1 MAEIGRII
9 GSRFRIDARAGAG
22 GGSVVYKATDTSD
35 GSTVAL
41 KLPHAGGALFEK
53 RFEREISILA
63 DIDDPRVVRHVAH
76 GRDPQAG
83 QYLAMEWL
91 EGETLSDRLRRAPL
105 DRQSA
110 IALGIALA
118 ETLGRIHDR
127 GVIHRDLKPSNVLLV
142 DADVGRPKLLDFGIA
157 RSSAHTAMTN
167 TGALLGTAGY
177 MSPEQVRGDA
187 AVDHRTD
194 IFSLGCVVFQCT
206 TGRLPFEA
214 DSPAEWLLKLALE
227 TAPRA
232 DRVHDDAGED
242 LADVLEKMLEKRA
255 ANRTSSMAQVVRE
268 LSGLRAKS
276 GGAPKSVRSR
286 AAITESERRFA
297 SVLLVRGPVPH
308 EAAVTISEQAK
319 QHSAQVYES
328 PDGVVLIVFG
338 SADSP
343 TDAAQSATLVGT
355 ALVGRW
361 PAATPIVLSTRMST
375 EGGRFDEA
383 LGRATSFSALAKP
396 GAVLVDDATR
406 RLLRGAMICEPAT
419 SADLPS
425 ARAFVIAGD
434 GPAEPQSL
442 RLASDLFGR
451 EREVSALVD
460 ALRHVTSDG
469 AAEVVLVLGAAGAGK
484 SRVVAEAR
492 ARMAAAREPPTI
504 LVGSA
509 ENGERTASLGLV
521 RSMLRRHFSL
531 RRRSDPAVSEAAV
544 RAAVADLVA
553 PSLVDTTAD
562 FLSELLLD
570 HRREAPSAPVRAARA
585 EPRLMSD
592 QLARAVELVL
602 RAIAASGPVVFCLE
616 QIHWADEASVTLV
629 DRFIGA
635 CAGFPVLV
643 IGAGRPETLDR
654 FPKLFADRPTTTIQ
668 LRALGPKAC
677 TDLVASILGPG
688 WSEEAIERLVA
699 LGGGNPLFLRELAY
713 AAKEGGARD
722 LPETALALAQSR
734 LDRLGERDR
743 RILRAASIFGVRFS
757 TSGLAA
763 LLGGERHDDAL
774 LGLCGANVLRKEDD
788 ASGDARYAFQ
798 SAILREAAYAS
809 IPDQDLARAHVRA
822 AELLERAPGLEPLE
836 IAFHFEAGG
845 DKARAAPWYLRA
857 GRWALETHDLTS
869 AQRWAERALA
879 CDGSPLAKGAA
890 LVLLAEV
897 DEMRWDWASGK
908 AHATAAM
915 ELLPAGGVLWFI
927 AAHVLILS
935 SMRSRDIAGFYQHA
949 TRISLVEPA
958 PEARSTAAHALGGAV
973 NSMGISGH
981 GETAE
986 PILAR
991 LETYVASLPEGTSA
1005 HAYVALGRGGLAL
1018 GRGDLGSYRTLRY
1031 EAAERFEALNDW
1043 RRAVEVRGT
1052 AGYAEAILGRYDAA
1066 LATLEACVTR
1076 AVDHGMTTVHY
1087 LRHNIGFA
1095 LMQMGRFA
1103 EARDVLEAILAPLE
1117 TRDVRLYAGSLRY
1130 LSRALVGLGQ
1140 LDVAERHA
1148 RTALERAD
1156 RPSMLLPGKADL
1168 AHVLLARG
1176 GVSEAHTLAEQAAA
1190 GLSPDG
1196 AFDECEMF
1204 IRLTHARACR
1214 LRGDMEAAKSI
1225 ATLARERL
1233 DRLAEKIQDPTLRA
1247 SFVGSVPEHTR
1258 ILKLAG
1264 RSATPSVPG
1273 R

>member
-1 MAEIGRII
+1 VAEIGRIV
-9 GSRFRIDARAGAG
+9 GARFRIDARAGAG
-22 GGSVVYKATDTSD
+22 GGSIVYRATDTTD
-35 GSTVAL
+35 GTTVAL

-53 RFEREISILA
+53 RFEREIAILS

-76 GRDPQAG
+76 GRDPEAG

-105 DRQSA
+105 DRQGA

-142 DADVGRPKLLDFGIA
+142 DASLDRPKLLDFGIA
-157 RSSAHTAMTN
+157 RSAAHTAMTN

-194 IFSLGCVVFQCT
+194 IFSLGCVVFQCV
-206 TGRLPFEA
+206 TGRLPFDAE
-214 DSPAEWLLKLALE
+214 SPAEWLLKLALE
-227 TAPRA
+227 QAPRA
-232 DRVHDDAGED
+232 DSVHDDAGED
-242 LADVLEKMLEKRA
+242 LADILEKMLEKRA
-255 ANRTSSMAQVVRE
+255 ANRTSSMSLVVRA
-268 LSGLRAKS
+268 LSGLRAQS
-276 GGAPKSVRSR
+276 AAAPKSVRSR
-286 AAITESERRFA
+286 AAITDNERRFA
-297 SVLLVRGPVPH
+297 SVLLVRGPIPPN
-308 EAAVTISEQAK
+308 AMAVLTGHAK
-319 QHSAQVYES
+319 QHSGQVYES
-328 PDGVVLIVFG
+328 PDGVLLIVFG
-338 SADSP
+338 SAESP

-355 ALVGRW
+355 ALVSDW

-383 LGRATSFSALAKP
+383 IGRATSFSSLARP
-396 GAVLVDDATR
+396 GVVLVDDATR
-406 RLLRGAMICEPAT
+406 RLLGGKLICEPAT
-419 SADLPS
+419 SAELPS
-425 ARAFVIAGD
+425 ARAFVVGRD

-442 RLASDLFGR
+442 RPASDLFGR
-451 EREVSALVD
+451 EREISALVD
-460 ALRHVTSDG
+460 AFRHVTSDG
-469 AAEVVLVLGAAGAGK
+469 APEVVLVLGSAGAGK

-492 ARMAAAREPPTI
+492 ARLAAAREPPTI

-531 RRRSDPAVSEAAV
+531 RGRSEPTSSEHAL
-544 RAAVADLVA
+544 RTAVADLVA
-553 PSLVDTTAD
+553 PGLLETTAD
-562 FLSELLLD
+562 FLAELLLD
-570 HRREAPSAPVRAARA
+570 HRRDEPSASVRAARA

-592 QLARAVELVL
+592 QLSRAVELVL
-602 RAIAASGPVVFCLE
+602 RAIAAGGPVVFCLE
-616 QIHWADEASVTLV
+616 QIHWADEASIALF

-635 CAGFPVLV
+635 CEGFSVLV

-668 LRALGPKAC
+668 LRALSPKAGA
-677 TDLVASILGPG
+677 DLLASILGAG
-688 WSEEAIERLVA
+688 WPTEAIERLVA

-734 LDRLGERDR
+734 LDRLGERAR
-743 RILRAASIFGVRFS
+743 RILRAASVFGMRFS
-757 TSGLAA
+757 GDGLAA

-774 LGLCGANVLRKEDD
+774 LALVGANVLRKEDE
-788 ASGDARYAFQ
+788 ATEGGRYAFQ

-809 IPDQDLARAHVRA
+809 IPEQDLGRAHVRA
-822 AELLERAPGLEPLE
+822 AELLESGSHLEPLE

-845 DKARAAPWYLRA
+845 AKARAAPWYLRA

-869 AQRWAERALA
+869 AERWAERALA
-879 CDGSPLAKGAA
+879 CDEAPLAKGAA

-897 DEMRWDWASGK
+897 DEMRWDWTSGK
-908 AHATAAM
+908 AHAAAAM
-915 ELLPAGGVLWFI
+915 DLLPSGGVLWFI

-935 SMRSRDIAGFYQHA
+935 AMRSRDIAGFYQHA

-958 PEARSTAAHALGGAV
+958 PEARNTAAHALGGAV

-981 GETAE
+981 GDTAE

-991 LETYVASLPEGTSA
+991 VEAYVATLPDGTSG
-1005 HAYVALGRGGLAL
+1005 HAYVTLGRGGLAL

-1031 EAAERFEALNDW
+1031 EAAERFEALHDW

-1066 LATLEACVTR
+1066 LATLEACVVR

-1103 EARDVLEAILAPLE
+1103 EARAVLEAILAPLE

-1130 LSRALVGLGQ
+1130 LSRSLVALGE
-1140 LDVAERHA
+1140 LDLAERHA
-1148 RTALERAD
+1148 RAALERAD
-1156 RPSMLLPGKADL
+1156 RASMALPGKADL
-1168 AHVLLARG
+1168 AHVLLARA
-1176 GVSEAHTLAEQAAA
+1176 GVSEAYALAEQAAA
-1190 GLSPDG
+1190 GLSPEG

-1214 LRGDMEAAKSI
+1214 LRGDMDAAKSI
-1225 ATLARERL
+1225 ALAARDRL
-1233 DRLAEKIQDPTLRA
+1233 DRLAAKIEDPSLRA

-1264 RSATPSVPG
+1264 RSGPPSVPG
-1273 R
+1273 T

>member
-9 GSRFRIDARAGAG
+9 GGRFRIDARAGSG
-22 GGSVVYKATDTSD
+22 GGSIVYRATDTTD
-35 GSTVAL
+35 GATVAL

-63 DIDDPRVVRHVAH
+63 DIDDARVVRHVAH
-76 GRDPQAG
+76 GRDPEAG
-83 QYLAMEWL
+83 QFLAMEWL
-91 EGETLSDRLRRAPL
+91 EGETLSDRLHRAPL
-105 DRQSA
+105 DRGEA
-110 IALGIALA
+110 IALGVALA
-118 ETLGRIHDR
+118 ETLARIHDR
-127 GVIHRDLKPSNVLLV
+127 GVIHRDLKPSNVLLA
-142 DADVGRPKLLDFGIA
+142 DADLGRPKLLDFGIA
-157 RSSAHTAMTN
+157 RSAAHTAMTN

-194 IFSLGCVVFQCT
+194 IFSLGCVVFQCV
-206 TGRLPFEA
+206 TGRLPFDAE
-214 DSPAEWLLKLALE
+214 SPAEWLLKLALE
-227 TAPRA
+227 QAPRA
-232 DRVHDDAGED
+232 DAIHDDAGAD
-242 LADVLEKMLEKRA
+242 LADILEQMLQKRA
-255 ANRTSSMAQVVRE
+255 ANRLSSMSQVVRL
-268 LSGLRAKS
+268 LSGLRGSVVA
-276 GGAPKSVRSR
+276 GPKSVRSR

-297 SVLLVRGPVPH
+297 SVLLVRGPIPPH
-308 EAAVTISEQAK
+308 AAAALAAHAK
-319 QHSAQVYES
+319 QRSGLVYES
-328 PDGVVLIVFG
+328 PDGVMLVVFG
-338 SADSP
+338 SAESP

-355 ALVGRW
+355 ALVDAW

-383 LGRATSFSALAKP
+383 IGRATSFSALARP

-406 RLLRGAMICEPAT
+406 RLLGGTLICEPAT

-425 ARAFVIAGD
+425 ARAFVVAGD
-434 GPAEPQSL
+434 VPAEPNSL
-442 RLASDLFGR
+442 RPASDLFGR
-451 EREVSALVD
+451 EREISALVD
-460 ALRHVTSDG
+460 SFRHVTSDG
-469 AAEVVLVLGAAGAGK
+469 APEVVLVLGVAGAGK

-492 ARMAAAREPPTI
+492 ARMAATREPPTI

-509 ENGERTASLGLV
+509 ENGERTESLGLV

-531 RRRSDPAVSEAAV
+531 RGKTDPAASESALH
-544 RAAVADLVA
+544 AAVAELVA
-553 PSLVDTTAD
+553 PSLVETTAD
-562 FLSELLLD
+562 FLAELLLD
-570 HRREAPSAPVRAARA
+570 HHRDVPSAAVRAARA

-592 QLARAVELVL
+592 QLVRAVELVL
-602 RAIAASGPVVFCLE
+602 RAIAASGPAVLCLE
-616 QIHWADEASVTLV
+616 QIHWADEASIALF
-629 DRFIGA
+629 DRFIGS
-635 CAGFPVLV
+635 CEGFPVLL

-668 LRALGPKAC
+668 LRALSPKAGA
-677 TDLVASILGPG
+677 DLVASILGPG
-688 WSEEAIERLVA
+688 WPSEALDRLVA

-713 AAKEGGARD
+713 AAREGGARD

-743 RILRAASIFGVRFS
+743 RILRAASVFGARFS
-757 TSGLAA
+757 GDGLAA
-763 LLGGERHDDAL
+763 LLGGERHEDAL
-774 LGLCGANVLRKEDD
+774 STLVGANVLRKEDD
-788 ASGDARYAFQ
+788 ASDGGRYAFQ

-822 AELLERAPGLEPLE
+822 AEQIEKGSHLEPLE

-845 DKARAAPWYLRA
+845 ARQRAAPWYLRA
-857 GRWALETHDLTS
+857 GRWALETLDLTS

-879 CDGSPLAKGAA
+879 CDEAPLAKGAA

-897 DEMRWDWASGK
+897 DEMRWDWTSGK

-915 ELLPAGGVLWFI
+915 ELLPVGGVLWFI

-935 SMRSRDIAGFYQHA
+935 SMRSRDIAGFYEHA
-949 TRISLVEPA
+949 TRISLIDPA
-958 PEARSTAAHALGGAV
+958 PEARNTAAHALGGAI

-981 GETAE
+981 AETAE

-991 LETYVASLPEGTSA
+991 VEAYVATLPEGTSG
-1005 HAYVALGRGGLAL
+1005 HAYVTMGRGGIAL

-1052 AGYAEAILGRYDAA
+1052 AGYAEAVLGRYDDA
-1066 LATLEACVTR
+1066 LATLEACVAR

-1103 EARDVLEAILAPLE
+1103 EARTVLEAVLTPLE

-1130 LSRALVGLGQ
+1130 LSRSLVGLGE
-1140 LDVAERHA
+1140 LDLAERHA
-1148 RTALERAD
+1148 RAALERAD
-1156 RPSMLLPGKADL
+1156 RASMALPGKADL
-1168 AHVLLARG
+1168 AHVLLARA
-1176 GVSEAHTLAEQAAA
+1176 GVSEAYALAEEAAA

-1225 ATLARERL
+1225 ALAARDRL
-1233 DRLAEKIQDPTLRA
+1233 DRLAGKIQDPSLRA
-1247 SFVGSVPEHTR
+1247 SFVGAVPEHTR

-1264 RSATPSVPG
+1264 RSAPPSGPG
-1273 R
+1273 H